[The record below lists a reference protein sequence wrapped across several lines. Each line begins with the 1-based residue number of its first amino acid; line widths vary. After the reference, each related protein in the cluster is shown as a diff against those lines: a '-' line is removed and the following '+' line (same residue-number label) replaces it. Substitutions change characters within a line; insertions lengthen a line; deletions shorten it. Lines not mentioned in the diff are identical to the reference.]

1 MIPDKT
7 VGWEPA
13 EPNACGHCGKTAP
26 CECDNNRDGRN
37 KKLGYLYPSSSRY
50 CITDQNLAWMEY
62 RCIVEDQGIR
72 KTVKL
77 SYYLHEPSWYWDH
90 L

>member
-37 KKLGYLYPSSSRY
+37 KKLGYLYPSSSQSSKICGR
-50 CITDQNLAWMEY
+50 
-62 RCIVEDQGIR
+62 R
-72 KTVKL
+72 KTSSLGVR
-77 SYYLHEPSWYWDH
+77 
-90 L
+90 

>member
-1 MIPDKT
+1 MISDKT

-37 KKLGYLYPSSSRY
+37 KKLGYLYPSSSLDLSIRILL
-50 CITDQNLAWMEY
+50 CDQIGTRL
-62 RCIVEDQGIR
+62 V
-72 KTVKL
+72 L
-77 SYYLHEPSWYWDH
+77 LPSSD
-90 L
+90 LCS

>member
-37 KKLGYLYPSSSRY
+37 KKLGYLYPSSSR
-50 CITDQNLAWMEY
+50 T
-62 RCIVEDQGIR
+62 G
-72 KTVKL
+72 
-77 SYYLHEPSWYWDH
+77 S
-90 L
+90 

>member
-37 KKLGYLYPSSSRY
+37 KKLGYLYPSSSPKGLM
-50 CITDQNLAWMEY
+50 ILLILAISSSLDMIPVLASE
-62 RCIVEDQGIR
+62 
-72 KTVKL
+72 TA
-77 SYYLHEPSWYWDH
+77 
-90 L
+90 

>member
-37 KKLGYLYPSSSRY
+37 KKLGYLYPSSSHRLQKKSY
-50 CITDQNLAWMEY
+50 KTLHAPFFY
-62 RCIVEDQGIR
+62 GIFP
-72 KTVKL
+72 
-77 SYYLHEPSWYWDH
+77 Y
-90 L
+90 

>member
-1 MIPDKT
+1 MREAIFDNKNL
-7 VGWEPA
+7 EPVPVIA
-13 EPNACGHCGKTAP
+13 SFSA
-26 CECDNNRDGRN
+26 DGEI
-37 KKLGYLYPSSSRY
+37 KPLYVRLQNMSLKILSY

-62 RCIVEDQGIR
+62 RCTVEDQGIR